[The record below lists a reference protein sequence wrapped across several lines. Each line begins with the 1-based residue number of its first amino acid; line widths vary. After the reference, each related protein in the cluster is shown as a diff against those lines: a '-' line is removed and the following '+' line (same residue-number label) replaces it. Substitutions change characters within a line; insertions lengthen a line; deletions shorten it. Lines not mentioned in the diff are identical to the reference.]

1 MTIQGEP
8 LEAFYE
14 WRSEAV
20 RANSFHCTPI
30 AFDDSREW
38 QFVEGYLRHRTG
50 GWFFLAGVVSESRHP
65 HLNGQQ
71 QLIIVQREIAINGF
85 LACPAADGA
94 KVLFQGR
101 VEPGNIGGMQLAPT
115 VQSTV
120 SNYKRLHGGK
130 PTAFID
136 GFLAPDPQAV
146 VFDGLQSEEAT
157 RYLGKSNRNVMVR
170 VSDELPVPEGF
181 RWYRPCRDSAIRG
194 VEQRLEHGCTIGV
207 VLRGLELA
215 RWRRWRFRGS
225 SCGQLWRGTSRLP
238 RYSRFR
244 RGRLQYPGPDLACA
258 TAGARRPSRTNCSD
272 FATRELARGAQIDPR
287 SIQRPRLHSPTV
299 SRRCHRQGSHVLG

>member
-101 VEPGNIGGMQLAPT
+101 IEPGNIGGMQLAPT

-157 RYLGKSNRNVMVR
+157 RYLGKYNRNVMVR

-181 RWYRPCRDSAIRG
+181 RWYNLAAIRRFVVSSNVLNTDARSVLSCVDWNWLAGEAGAFAGHPAGSFGAALRDSLGIA
-194 VEQRLEHGCTIGV
+194 
-207 VLRGLELA
+207 
-215 RWRRWRFRGS
+215 
-225 SCGQLWRGTSRLP
+225 LP
-238 RYSRFR
+238 
-244 RGRLQYPGPDLACA
+244 
-258 TAGARRPSRTNCSD
+258 TRTPP
-272 FATRELARGAQIDPR
+272 IPR
-287 SIQRPRLHSPTV
+287 S
-299 SRRCHRQGSHVLG
+299 